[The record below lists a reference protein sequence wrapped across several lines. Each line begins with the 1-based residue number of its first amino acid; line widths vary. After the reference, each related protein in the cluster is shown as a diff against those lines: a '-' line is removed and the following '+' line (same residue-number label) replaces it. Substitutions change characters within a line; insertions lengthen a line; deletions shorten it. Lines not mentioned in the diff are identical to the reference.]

1 MSPLIKH
8 SEIAVEIHHLSKS
21 VADFEILKN
30 ISLSVKKGSICGIIG
45 RSGAGKTTLM
55 RCLNG
60 LENPSSGHIVI
71 NGQDVTVLSKGQRR
85 TLQQTIG
92 TVFQQF
98 HLLSRRTVFENVA
111 FPLELQQTPQL
122 IIQEKVDAVLSRVG
136 LLEKAS
142 SYPHALS
149 GGQCQR
155 VAIARALVTNA
166 DLLLCD
172 EFTSALDPETTM
184 EILSL
189 LLSLNQELGITII
202 LITHDMAV
210 VRELCD
216 TVVVLENG
224 ECIEKGSVTSILLQ
238 PQHPVTQAFVRILF
252 SKELPKSYVDRLK
265 TMPSVSCQEVVQ
277 LLFTHDIAKEP
288 IIATLVETCHVPVN
302 IIAGHLDHIRQTA
315 FGQLTLTFAH
325 TPERRAL
332 IQHFLEKNHV
342 TTQWL
347 GYLHD

>member
-1 MSPLIKH
+1 MTLSIKPFDV
-8 SEIAVEIHHLSKS
+8 AVDIRNLSKS
-21 VADFEILKN
+21 VANFNILKN
-30 ISLSVKKGSICGIIG
+30 VSISVAKGTICGIIG

-60 LENPSSGHIVI
+60 LETPSSGHILVRD
-71 NGQDVTVLSKGQRR
+71 QDVTTLSKGERR
-85 TLQQTIG
+85 KLQQTIG

-98 HLLSRRTVFENVA
+98 HLLSRRTVFDNVA
-111 FPLELQQTPQL
+111 FPLVLQNISKTL
-122 IIQEKVDAVLSRVG
+122 IKEKVESMLSRVG
-136 LLEKAS
+136 LLEKAL
-142 SYPHALS
+142 SYPHELS

-166 DLLLCD
+166 ELLLCD

-189 LLSLNQELGITII
+189 LSSLNQDLGITVV

-216 TVVVLENG
+216 TVVVLEQG
-224 ECIEKGSVTSILLQ
+224 ECIEQGPVTSLLLQ
-238 PQHPVTQAFVRILF
+238 PQHPVTQALVRTLF
-252 SKELPKSYVDRLK
+252 SKELPKSYIDRLK
-265 TMPSVSCQEVVQ
+265 TMPSPSCQEVVQ

-288 IIATLVETCHVPVN
+288 IIANLVETCHIPVN

-315 FGQLTLTFAH
+315 FGQLTLTFDY
-325 TPERRAL
+325 TPERHAL
-332 IQHFLEKNHV
+332 IQDFLKQRHV